1 MLSTKSSKTFS
12 IYDSLHSFYNKR
24 PLGKPFFNRIEF
36 RTQTDEFR
44 IDQQEYTLR
53 LRTSNPLNNKYQNK
67 INQVEQ
73 EELLLSKGARLAE
86 NLYQKYKVI
95 GKYESLLFKVQ
106 NLKEQKLLYGKL
118 VSYYKDLIVL
128 PGKSNIENLY
138 EYSLKLSKAESELA
152 DGEFELNLLQSEIFS
167 DSVPKVNLP
176 NPLEIKSIKHFV
188 DHYTPGKESIESS
201 ALNLDLLKSELEL
214 EQKRSNDNKL
224 LDHIQIQYQSDPKD
238 LVQKKLSLGLGLRI
252 PYLIANKYQ
261 KEEFQIKSFNSRI
274 EKAEQEEKL
283 AVRIKSIVSKIDRI
297 DHAIDNLLAQRSS
310 ISRLFNTD
318 SLINLGFADAKLIL
332 EIKLQENRMS
342 QNILELHTEAIESF
356 IDFLYYTD
364 HFYNQPD
371 TYYLTIPFQKL

>member
-1 MLSTKSSKTFS
+1 VL
-12 IYDSLHSFYNKR
+12 
-24 PLGKPFFNRIEF
+24 F
-36 RTQTDEFR
+36 R
-44 IDQQEYTLR
+44 
-53 LRTSNPLNNKYQNK
+53 
-67 INQVEQ
+67 
-73 EELLLSKGARLAE
+73 
-86 NLYQKYKVI
+86 
-95 GKYESLLFKVQ
+95 
-106 NLKEQKLLYGKL
+106 
-118 VSYYKDLIVL
+118 
-128 PGKSNIENLY
+128 
-138 EYSLKLSKAESELA
+138 
-152 DGEFELNLLQSEIFS
+152 
-167 DSVPKVNLP
+167 
-176 NPLEIKSIKHFV
+176 
-188 DHYTPGKESIESS
+188 
-201 ALNLDLLKSELEL
+201 
-214 EQKRSNDNKL
+214 
-224 LDHIQIQYQSDPKD
+224 
-238 LVQKKLSLGLGLRI
+238 SLGLGLRI